1 MSADN
6 PKNTYLAEDLG
17 DSIPTAG
24 STSSVGP
31 IGEIPQKLPHFNRY
45 KTFNNVPQDY
55 VAFTAWYQKI
65 QNFPLKD
72 GERVTVRSVVKKADL
87 AKFLS
92 ELPGEQTEHGVKK
105 IRNSLI
111 EGIIDLAG
119 CGIAELEDYAIVY
132 LAKNHESRPGNS
144 VEVLEERIE
153 RATQIFQETK
163 PAIKTLEEL
172 QQTLPNAQHL
182 LMQNGNFD
190 LQNIPEKAKEKF
202 LSLDLNEDQIANAI
216 KQEIKEQYA
225 KLLEIF
231 GWKDESI
238 QSLIKDNTIDII
250 INFDE
255 TGNVEVLGS
264 GIAELA
270 VVNINGTEFKM
281 FELTEALVNRKYL
294 KLGVYRV
301 ICSGQVVRCF
311 EQQGAILVYGESN
324 LHPKSAGVLY
334 AAARNGRQPGNIFEY
349 LDENGNVQQF
359 YILGALHKHVPVGDE
374 DNGDFLPTAMT
385 RGRYKSLTGEA

>member
-17 DSIPTAG
+17 DSIPTTE
-24 STSSVGP
+24 STSSIGN
-31 IGEIPQKLPHFNRY
+31 IGEDIKPASFNRY
-45 KTFNNVPQDY
+45 KTFNNVLQDY
-55 VAFTAWYQKI
+55 HAFTAWYQKI

-72 GERVTVRSVVKKADL
+72 GERVTVRSVVKKVDL

-92 ELPGEQTEHGVKK
+92 ELPSEKTETGVKK

-119 CGIAELEDYAIVY
+119 CGIAELEEYAIVY
-132 LAKNHESRPGNS
+132 LGKNHESRPGNS
-144 VEVLEERIE
+144 VEVLEERVE

-190 LQNIPEKAKEKF
+190 LQNIPEKAKNKF
-202 LSLDLNEDQIANAI
+202 LPLGLSEEQIANAI
-216 KQEIKEQYA
+216 KQEIKDQYA
-225 KLLEIF
+225 KLLKVF
-231 GWKDESI
+231 GWEDESI
-238 QSLIKDNTIDII
+238 QSLIKDNTIDLI

-255 TGNVEVLGS
+255 AGNVEVLGS

-270 VVNINGTEFKM
+270 VVTINGKEFKM
-281 FELTEALVNRKYL
+281 YELTEALVNSRYSGY
-294 KLGVYRV
+294 GVYHV
-301 ICSGQVVRCF
+301 ISSLQKTRCF
-311 EQQGAILVYGESN
+311 DQYGANLIYGESN
-324 LHPKSAGVLY
+324 LYPGSAGVLY
-334 AAARNGRQPGNIFEY
+334 AASKNGRQPGNLFEY
-349 LDENGNVQQF
+349 VNEYGNVQKF
-359 YILGALHKHVPVGDE
+359 YIIGALHKHVPVGE
-374 DNGDFLPTAMT
+374 EPNGDFLPTAMT